1 MPLLPLNDAAMLAS
15 VINRYLRDGEYADLG
30 DICASFDLE
39 RERLEEIL
47 AGGGFAYSPELN
59 KVR

>member
-1 MPLLPLNDAAMLAS
+1 MNDAAMLAS